1 MKQIITHFTDTDLY
15 TFSVCLAV
23 LENYPRAHVSYEFF
37 DRNSEAFPEGF
48 ADELNKQIQGMA
60 QIVPS
65 KEELDFLKSKCYYFK
80 EWFFEFLSAYRF
92 DPNEVNCWQDDEL
105 KLHIKISGLWYRTIF
120 WEVPLLAT
128 ISEMV
133 HNHRRKNGMEP
144 EYDGRR
150 EYTKS
155 MKRGKK
161 LIENGVVFSEFGTR
175 RRYSLENHE
184 NILWGLMEANK
195 QYGTEKN
202 GKCVGTSNVYLA
214 YKFKKEFDIDMNVT
228 GTMSHQFPC
237 SIAAMFGPIEAN
249 YMAMDAWAKTY
260 GTDLGTYLYDGLG
273 WKAFE
278 SNFSKRFAKDYD
290 GLRVDS
296 GDNYEMV
303 EKIIAKYRE
312 LGVDPSSKSIIFSNA
327 LDVDEAIKLHNYCKD
342 RIKPSMGIGTK
353 LSCNVEGA
361 KPLNIVIKA
370 TEARLTEKRENNYV
384 VKLSDDIG
392 KHTGDSETIQIY
404 KKLLHIC

>member
-37 DRNSEAFPEGF
+37 DRNSEVYPDGF
-48 ADELNKQIQGMA
+48 AEELNKQIQGMS
-60 QIVPS
+60 QIIPS

-92 DPNEVNCWQDDEL
+92 NPEEVKCWQDEEN
-105 KLHIKISGLWYRTIF
+105 KLHVKISGLWYRTIF

-133 HNHRRKNGMEP
+133 HIYRIKEGIEP

-150 EYTKS
+150 EYIKS
-155 MKRGKK
+155 VKRGKK
-161 LIENGVVFSEFGTR
+161 LIENGVIFSEFGTR

-184 NILWGLMEANK
+184 NVLWGLMEANK
-195 QYGTEKN
+195 QYATDKT
-202 GKCVGTSNVYLA
+202 GKCVGTSNVFLA
-214 YKFKKEFDIDMNVT
+214 YKFKKGFGVDMNIT

-237 SIAAMFGPIEAN
+237 CIAAMFGPIEAN
-249 YMAMDAWAKTY
+249 YIAMEAWAKTY
-260 GTDLGTYLYDGLG
+260 GTDLGTYLYDGLS

-278 SNFSKRFAKDYD
+278 SNFSKRFAKDYN
-290 GLRVDS
+290 GLRIDS
-296 GDNYEMV
+296 GDNYEMT
-303 EKIIAKYRE
+303 EKIIAKYNE
-312 LGVDPSSKSIIFSNA
+312 LDINPLSKSIIYSNA
-327 LDVDEAIKLHNYCKD
+327 LDVDEAIKINNYCKGK
-342 RIKPSMGIGTK
+342 INASMGIGTK

-370 TEARLTEKRENNYV
+370 TEAKLTEKREMNNV
-384 VKLSDDIG
+384 VKISDDIG
-392 KHTGDSETIQIY
+392 KHTGDAETINIY
-404 KKLLHIC
+404 KKLLHI